1 MTGLDNFKVAVVVAI
16 VLSLAAIGFI
26 GWVAYDAIRY
36 SKTPDQQYGMV
47 ASKSS
52 VSDNPAANYMVSL
65 SSGKTL
71 YIQNNAT
78 LYDSLQVNQSYLF
91 DCRIDFNNK
100 ITLIDKATQPDRGTM

>member
-1 MTGLDNFKVAVVVAI
+1 MDTFKVVVVVAI
-16 VLSLAAIGFI
+16 TLSLASIGFI
-26 GWVAYDAIRY
+26 GAVAYDAIQY

-47 ASKSS
+47 ASKSP
-52 VSDNPAANYMVSL
+52 VTDNPVANYMVSL
-65 SSGKTL
+65 YSGKTL

-100 ITLIDKATQPDRGTM
+100 ITLIDKASQPDRGTM